1 MPRFVFEYDIT
12 ATIDAETQAEA
23 EAKLLAEPALLDF
36 SDFDDFDVSFRA
48 GRSDNYIRV
57 HPGCAQRRDTKSW
70 EPLSVIHVILTDKT
84 RAWAPATGYAVAGP
98 SGPSFP
104 CCGASAGGLGGA
116 GSLAALAASL
126 ASFASAASFFAAAF
140 IAWR

>member
-48 GRSDNYIRV
+48 GRSDNYIRI
-57 HPGCAQRRDTKSW
+57 HSDDSW

-84 RAWAPATGYAVAGP
+84 RA
-98 SGPSFP
+98 
-104 CCGASAGGLGGA
+104 
-116 GSLAALAASL
+116 
-126 ASFASAASFFAAAF
+126 
-140 IAWR
+140 

>member
-1 MPRFVFEYDIT
+1 MLWKTVKVLCPRLRECNRAGLAQRTRIDRFIFEYDIT
-12 ATIDAETQAEA
+12 ATIEAATQAEA

-70 EPLSVIHVILTDKT
+70 EPLSVIHVILTDK
-84 RAWAPATGYAVAGP
+84 RA
-98 SGPSFP
+98 
-104 CCGASAGGLGGA
+104 
-116 GSLAALAASL
+116 
-126 ASFASAASFFAAAF
+126 
-140 IAWR
+140 

>member
-1 MPRFVFEYDIT
+1 MEKTMPRFVFEYDIT

-57 HPGCAQRRDTKSW
+57 HSDDSPSCAPVALAGASAERRNKRRDTKSW

-84 RAWAPATGYAVAGP
+84 RA
-98 SGPSFP
+98 
-104 CCGASAGGLGGA
+104 
-116 GSLAALAASL
+116 
-126 ASFASAASFFAAAF
+126 
-140 IAWR
+140 